1 MERKIRE
8 GVDAAAIGKSD
19 VELIQ
24 RIVDDI
30 IDSDTELVFVEDGLK
45 AAVKKMAV
53 MKNEKFIKFLTSLK
67 LTSTT
72 QHLFEMID
80 KKIEELKA
88 NNNH

>member
-8 GVDAAAIGKSD
+8 DID
-19 VELIQ
+19 DELIQ

-30 IDSDTELVFVEDGLK
+30 TDNDTELVFVEDELK

-53 MKNEKFIKFLTSLK
+53 TKNEEFIKFLTSLK
-67 LTSTT
+67 LMTTT

>member
-8 GVDAAAIGKSD
+8 GVDVAAIGKSD
-19 VELIQ
+19 GELIQ

-45 AAVKKMAV
+45 TAVKKMAV
-53 MKNEKFIKFLTSLK
+53 TKNEEFIKFLTSLK

-88 NNNH
+88 NNH